1 MPLRESS
8 KARRLRRCISVGSDI
23 WISLAWL
30 VGILV
35 VGYAFATASVA
46 RSAEAELCS
55 RQGPSARNDSACF
68 PRGEAGGVV
77 IIRIPS

>member
-8 KARRLRRCISVGSDI
+8 KARRLRRYISVGSDI

-35 VGYAFATASVA
+35 VGYAFAIASVA
-46 RSAEAELCS
+46 RSAEA
-55 RQGPSARNDSACF
+55 
-68 PRGEAGGVV
+68 
-77 IIRIPS
+77 